1 VRFLFDLVYLGLL
14 ACASPWLIWQALRKQ
29 KYLAGWGAKFLG
41 NAPYC
46 SPNRARVWL
55 HAVSVGEVQLLRA
68 LIPAIE
74 EALPEVECVISTTT
88 RTGMQLARQVF
99 PEHVVFYAPLDFS
112 WAVRRAIARVRP
124 SVVALAELE
133 LWPNWI
139 GALSRQGIP
148 VVVVNGRL
156 SDQSFRG
163 YQRIRPVAAAM
174 LKKVTWVAA
183 QTDEY
188 ARRFLAL
195 GAETSRVFVTGSIKF
210 DNLVRERAN
219 LRTQRLAKLAGIQEG
234 DVVVLAGSTQEP
246 EERIV
251 LEAATRVWEEYPDW
265 RLVIVP
271 RHPERFEHVARL
283 LDRSKISWL
292 RRSQLPEGPQ
302 AYAGPR
308 WRVLLVDTVGELADW
323 WGTARV
329 GFVGGSLGN
338 RGGQNMMEPAAY
350 GVAVSFGPNTK
361 NFRDVVQLLCE
372 HEAVVVV
379 RDGDELA
386 GFFRRCMAEPDYARA
401 LGETARGVVLDQA
414 GATNRTVDLLL
425 GFFQTH
431 PAGIRRVDDAHQGQ
445 PFSLRDLAV
454 TDEAEDREEQP

>member
-1 VRFLFDLVYLGLL
+1 
-14 ACASPWLIWQALRKQ
+14 
-29 KYLAGWGAKFLG
+29 
-41 NAPYC
+41 
-46 SPNRARVWL
+46 
-55 HAVSVGEVQLLRA
+55 VGEVQLLRA

-112 WAVRRAIARVRP
+112 WAVRRAVARVRP

-139 GALSRQGIP
+139 ATLSRQRVP

-156 SDQSFRG
+156 SDGSFRG
-163 YQRIRPVAAAM
+163 YQRIRPIAKAM
-174 LKKVTWVAA
+174 LKKLTWVAA

-188 ARRFLAL
+188 ARRFVAL

-219 LRTQRLAKLAGIQEG
+219 PRTQRLAKMAGLGER
-234 DVVVLAGSTQEP
+234 DRVVLAGSTQEP

-251 LEAATRVWEEYPDW
+251 LDAAKRVWDEFPDW

-283 LDRSKISWL
+283 LERSKIRWI
-292 RRSQLPEGPQ
+292 RRSQLPEGP
-302 AYAGPR
+302 AADGGLP
-308 WRVLLVDTVGELADW
+308 WRVLLVDSVGELADW
-323 WGTARV
+323 WGTAQV

-361 NFRDVVQLLCE
+361 NFRDVVQLLRE

-379 RDGDELA
+379 RDGDELTR
-386 GFFRRCMAEPDYARA
+386 FLRHCMVDPTYAQA
-401 LGETARGVVLDQA
+401 LGETARSVVLDQA

-425 GFFQTH
+425 GFFQAPPT
-431 PAGIRRVDDAHQGQ
+431 GIRRFDGAHQGK
-445 PFSLRDLAV
+445 PISLRDLAV
-454 TDEAEDREEQP
+454 TDEAEDREDPL